1 MATNN
6 VMGARKLF
14 KSLSL
19 RLHSDSGRDGG
30 GGGGG
35 GGCEAIGHGPG
46 VHGQV
51 GVGDGAA
58 AGGHGGPVGMAG
70 RGAAAVRYGGPVGVA
85 GRGSKNSVGRLSDES
100 VVHSVNMDSLFK
112 YEELV
117 GLLSCGICEKYCGSN
132 LVQCRKGHVLCKG
145 CKAEGKITSCKTCKQ
160 TFVDAPNLV
169 LEKLISMIAFP
180 CRFRPSGC
188 EEFVFSNAKLEH
200 ETFCPCR
207 PISCQYEDKGCSQ
220 ELPYKDI
227 KKHHLQC
234 SYNPR
239 CSGGPAVPKRNLQ
252 PK

>member
-1 MATNN
+1 
-6 VMGARKLF
+6 MGARKLF

-19 RLHSDSGRDGG
+19 RIHGERGRDGG
-30 GGGGG
+30 GGGGSS
-35 GGCEAIGHGPG
+35 EASGHGPG
-46 VHGQV
+46 VHVQV
-51 GVGDGAA
+51 GVGVGAG
-58 AGGHGGPVGMAG
+58 AGARGVHGGPDCLAG
-70 RGAAAVRYGGPVGVA
+70 RGASCDTR
-85 GRGSKNSVGRLSDES
+85 NSVGRPKISDES

-117 GLLSCGICEKYCGSN
+117 GLLSCGICEKYCGTN

-145 CKAEGKITSCKTCKQ
+145 CKAEGKITSCKICKQ

-169 LEKLISMIAFP
+169 LEKLISMIALP

-188 EEFVFSNAKLEH
+188 SEFVFSNAKIEH

-207 PISCQYEDKGCSQ
+207 PISCQYEDKGCSE

-239 CSGGPAVPKRNLQ
+239 CSGGPAVPKRNNLQ

>member
-1 MATNN
+1 
-6 VMGARKLF
+6 MGARKLF

-19 RLHSDSGRDGG
+19 RIHGERGRDGG
-30 GGGGG
+30 GGGGSS
-35 GGCEAIGHGPG
+35 EASGHGPG
-46 VHGQV
+46 VHVQV
-51 GVGDGAA
+51 GVGVGAG
-58 AGGHGGPVGMAG
+58 AGARGVHGGPDCVAG
-70 RGAAAVRYGGPVGVA
+70 RGASCDTR
-85 GRGSKNSVGRLSDES
+85 NSVGRPKISDES

-117 GLLSCGICEKYCGSN
+117 GLLSCGICEKYCGAN

-145 CKAEGKITSCKTCKQ
+145 CKAEGKITSCKICKQ

-169 LEKLISMIAFP
+169 LEKLISMIALP

-207 PISCQYEDKGCSQ
+207 PISCQYEDKGCSE

-239 CSGGPAVPKRNLQ
+239 CSGGPAVPKRNNLQ

>member
-1 MATNN
+1 
-6 VMGARKLF
+6 MGARKLF

-19 RLHSDSGRDGG
+19 RIHSDSGRGDGDAG
-30 GGGGG
+30 SR
-35 GGCEAIGHGPG
+35 EASGHGPG

-51 GVGDGAA
+51 GVGAVAGDG
-58 AGGHGGPVGMAG
+58 H
-70 RGAAAVRYGGPVGVA
+70 GGPVGVA
-85 GRGSKNSVGRLSDES
+85 GRGATNSAGRLSDKSE
-100 VVHSVNMDSLFK
+100 VQSVNMDSLFK

-117 GLLSCGICEKYCGSN
+117 GLLSCGICEKYCGNN
-132 LVQCRKGHVLCKG
+132 LVQCRKGHVICKG
-145 CKAEGKITSCKTCKQ
+145 CKAEGKITSCKICKQ

-169 LEKLISMIAFP
+169 LEKLISMIALP
-180 CRFRPSGC
+180 CKFRPSGC
-188 EEFVFSNAKLEH
+188 AEFVFSNAKLEH

-207 PISCQYEDKGCSQ
+207 PISCQYEDKGCSE

-239 CSGGPAVPKRNLQ
+239 CSGGPAVPKRNPQ

>member
-19 RLHSDSGRDGG
+19 RIHSDSGRGGDGG
-30 GGGGG
+30 GSS
-35 GGCEAIGHGPG
+35 EAG

-51 GVGDGAA
+51 GVGAGAGDG
-58 AGGHGGPVGMAG
+58 H
-70 RGAAAVRYGGPVGVA
+70 GGPVGVA
-85 GRGSKNSVGRLSDES
+85 GRGATNSVGRLSDES
-100 VVHSVNMDSLFK
+100 VVQSVNMDSLFK

-117 GLLSCGICEKYCGSN
+117 GLLSCGICEKYCGNN

-188 EEFVFSNAKLEH
+188 SEFVFSNAKLEH

-207 PISCQYEDKGCSQ
+207 PISCQYEDKGCSE

>member
-19 RLHSDSGRDGG
+19 RIHSDSGRDGRDG
-30 GGGGG
+30 GGGGSS
-35 GGCEAIGHGPG
+35 EAIGHGPG

-58 AGGHGGPVGMAG
+58 G
-70 RGAAAVRYGGPVGVA
+70 RHGGPVGVA
-85 GRGSKNSVGRLSDES
+85 GRGATNSVGRLSDES
-100 VVHSVNMDSLFK
+100 VVQSVNMDSLFK

-117 GLLSCGICEKYCGSN
+117 GLLSCGICEKYCGAN

-145 CKAEGKITSCKTCKQ
+145 CKAEGKITSCKICKQ

-169 LEKLISMIAFP
+169 LEKLISMIALP

-207 PISCQYEDKGCSQ
+207 PISCQYEDKGCSE

>member
-19 RLHSDSGRDGG
+19 RIHSDSGRDGG

-35 GGCEAIGHGPG
+35 SEAIGHGPG

-58 AGGHGGPVGMAG
+58 G
-70 RGAAAVRYGGPVGVA
+70 RHGGPVGVA
-85 GRGSKNSVGRLSDES
+85 GRGATNSVGRLSDES
-100 VVHSVNMDSLFK
+100 VVQSVNMDSLFK

-117 GLLSCGICEKYCGSN
+117 GLLSCGICEKYCGAN

-145 CKAEGKITSCKTCKQ
+145 CKAEGKITSCKICKQ

-169 LEKLISMIAFP
+169 LEKLISMIALP

-207 PISCQYEDKGCSQ
+207 PISCQYEDKGCSE

>member
-19 RLHSDSGRDGG
+19 RIHRDSGRDGG
-30 GGGGG
+30 GDGADGGSS
-35 GGCEAIGHGPG
+35 EAIGHGPG

-58 AGGHGGPVGMAG
+58 G
-70 RGAAAVRYGGPVGVA
+70 RHGGPVGVA
-85 GRGSKNSVGRLSDES
+85 GRGATNSVGRLSDES

-117 GLLSCGICEKYCGSN
+117 GLLSCGICEKYCGAN

-145 CKAEGKITSCKTCKQ
+145 CKAEGKITSCKICKQ

-169 LEKLISMIAFP
+169 LEKLISMIALP

-207 PISCQYEDKGCSQ
+207 PISCQYEDKGCSE

>member
-1 MATNN
+1 
-6 VMGARKLF
+6 MGARKLF

-19 RLHSDSGRDGG
+19 RIHGERGRDGG
-30 GGGGG
+30 GGGGSS
-35 GGCEAIGHGPG
+35 EASGHGHG
-46 VHGQV
+46 VHVQV
-51 GVGDGAA
+51 GVGVGAG
-58 AGGHGGPVGMAG
+58 AGARGVHGGPDCVAG
-70 RGAAAVRYGGPVGVA
+70 RGASCDTR
-85 GRGSKNSVGRLSDES
+85 NSVGRPKISDES

-117 GLLSCGICEKYCGSN
+117 GLLSCGICEKYCGAN

-145 CKAEGKITSCKTCKQ
+145 CKAEGKITSCKICKQ

-169 LEKLISMIAFP
+169 LEKLISMIALP

-207 PISCQYEDKGCSQ
+207 PISCQYEDKGCSE

-239 CSGGPAVPKRNLQ
+239 CSGGPAVPKRNNLQ

>member
-1 MATNN
+1 
-6 VMGARKLF
+6 MGARKLF

-19 RLHSDSGRDGG
+19 RIHSDSGRDGG
-30 GGGGG
+30 GGGGS
-35 GGCEAIGHGPG
+35 EAIGHGPG

-58 AGGHGGPVGMAG
+58 G
-70 RGAAAVRYGGPVGVA
+70 RHGGPVGVA
-85 GRGSKNSVGRLSDES
+85 GRGATNSVGRLSDES
-100 VVHSVNMDSLFK
+100 VVQSVNMDSLFK

-117 GLLSCGICEKYCGSN
+117 GLLSCGICEKYCGAN

-145 CKAEGKITSCKTCKQ
+145 CKAEGKITSCKICKQ

-169 LEKLISMIAFP
+169 LEKLISMIALP

-207 PISCQYEDKGCSQ
+207 PISCQYEDKGCSE

>member
-1 MATNN
+1 
-6 VMGARKLF
+6 MGARKLF

-19 RLHSDSGRDGG
+19 RIHSDRSSGGGEGGGSSEASGR
-30 GGGGG
+30 
-35 GGCEAIGHGPG
+35 GPG
-46 VHGQV
+46 VHGCV
-51 GVGDGAA
+51 GVGAGTGDGQ
-58 AGGHGGPVGMAG
+58 
-70 RGAAAVRYGGPVGVA
+70 GGPVGVT
-85 GRGSKNSVGRLSDES
+85 GRGVSCDTTNTVGRPKISDES

-117 GLLSCGICEKYCGSN
+117 GLLSCGICQKYCGTN

-145 CKAEGKITSCKTCKQ
+145 CKAEGKITSCKICKQ

-169 LEKLISMIAFP
+169 LEKLISMIALP

-188 EEFVFSNAKLEH
+188 SEYVFSNAKLEH

-207 PISCQYEDKGCSQ
+207 PISCQYEDKGCSE